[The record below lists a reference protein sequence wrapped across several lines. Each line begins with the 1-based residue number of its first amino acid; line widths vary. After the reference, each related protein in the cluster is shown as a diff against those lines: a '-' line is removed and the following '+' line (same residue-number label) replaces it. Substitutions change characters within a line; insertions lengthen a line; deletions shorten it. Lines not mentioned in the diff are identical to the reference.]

1 MSISTVANVESE
13 KPANHGE
20 KKSTKEKSVKFN
32 ERTRKVQ
39 KTLAGFTL
47 AYSQCIPVNCTAFA
61 KIRPINENALKIF
74 VDDIQNSGW
83 YDQST
88 ITVME
93 RPPTEEKELLQYPK
107 PM

>member
-1 MSISTVANVESE
+1 MV
-13 KPANHGE
+13 
-20 KKSTKEKSVKFN
+20 KKKTKKEKSQEFN
-32 ERTRKVQ
+32 ARTRKVQ
-39 KTLAGFTL
+39 GTLAEFTL

-61 KIRPINENALKIF
+61 KIRPINENSLKNF

-83 YDQST
+83 SDQST

-107 PM
+107 PIGNPFEYDKTSAYIVQ